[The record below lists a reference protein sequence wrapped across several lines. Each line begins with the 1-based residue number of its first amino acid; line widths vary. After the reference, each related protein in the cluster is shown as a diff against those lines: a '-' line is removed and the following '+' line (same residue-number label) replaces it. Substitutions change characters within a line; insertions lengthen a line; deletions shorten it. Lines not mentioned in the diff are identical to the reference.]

1 LSYASRPLAVPITST
16 SGANITTEVASI
28 TWADGSLP
36 ETEFQDFG
44 IMFRLPPSLDGA
56 KFYFPV
62 LQNCVRNRYFLGAYP
77 SIQNWSQIPTGD
89 GAKLSFPAPA
99 MTVFAN
105 GTLLKLD
112 TTGLIGSGI
121 SNVGSGQVQNSASAL
136 GMGGMLTAI
145 LAAMITL

>member
-1 LSYASRPLAVPITST
+1 
-16 SGANITTEVASI
+16 
-28 TWADGSLP
+28 
-36 ETEFQDFG
+36 
-44 IMFRLPPSLDGA
+44 
-56 KFYFPV
+56 
-62 LQNCVRNRYFLGAYP
+62 
-77 SIQNWSQIPTGD
+77 
-89 GAKLSFPAPA
+89 